1 MSKGLYTGA
10 LEGRVN
16 NYRIESVGIFKLETT
31 ADLDTAPK
39 GGFTL
44 KGRVRARS
52 TRLLN
57 DSVRDFL
64 GGNVLV
70 AADASYDTDGIIR
83 IQRLN
88 VSAPAFRL
96 TGGSGRYSPD
106 GGISFAAKAYS
117 QAYGPLGVRSEEHK
131 SDIQSLRRN

>member
-1 MSKGLYTGA
+1 M
-10 LEGRVN
+10 EG
-16 NYRIESVGIFKLETT
+16 VGIFNLETT
-31 ADLDTAPK
+31 AELDTSPN
-39 GGFTL
+39 GGFPL

-70 AADASYDTDGIIR
+70 AADTSYDTDGIIR

-106 GGISFAAKAYS
+106 GCIKIGRASCRERVGTY
-117 QAYGPLGVRSEEHK
+117 V
-131 SDIQSLRRN
+131 

>member
-1 MSKGLYTGA
+1 M
-10 LEGRVN
+10 
-16 NYRIESVGIFKLETT
+16 RISDWSSDVCSS
-31 ADLDTAPK
+31 DL
-39 GGFTL
+39 
-44 KGRVRARS
+44 RS

-70 AADASYDTDGIIR
+70 AADTSYDTDGIIR

-106 GGISFAAKAYS
+106 GGISFAANAYS
-117 QAYGPLGVRSEEHK
+117 QAYGPLGVKVSGSLGSPVAYLTRSEEHT
-131 SDIQSLRRN
+131 SELQSLMRIPYAVFRLNKKTNTAMA

>member
-1 MSKGLYTGA
+1 M
-10 LEGRVN
+10 
-16 NYRIESVGIFKLETT
+16 RISDWSSDVCSS
-31 ADLDTAPK
+31 DL
-39 GGFTL
+39 
-44 KGRVRARS
+44 RS

-70 AADASYDTDGIIR
+70 AADTSYDTDGIIR

-106 GGISFAAKAYS
+106 GGISFAANAYS
-117 QAYGPLGVRSEEHK
+117 QAYGPMGVKVSGSLGSPVAYLTAPRTGVRTGRGERKCVVLGESV
-131 SDIQSLRRN
+131 

>member
-1 MSKGLYTGA
+1 M
-10 LEGRVN
+10 
-16 NYRIESVGIFKLETT
+16 RISDWSSDVCSS
-31 ADLDTAPK
+31 DL
-39 GGFTL
+39 
-44 KGRVRARS
+44 RS

-70 AADASYDTDGIIR
+70 AADTSYDTDGIIR

-106 GGISFAAKAYS
+106 GGISFAAKCLFSGLRA
-117 QAYGPLGVRSEEHK
+117 LGCEGQRIAGIACGL
-131 SDIQSLRRN
+131 SDRAAPGRRDRTGEPEGAITRKP